1 MNSGHGSASFVRRS
15 ISSLSAARIAS
26 MKRRAITRSSRGSRA
41 RVPRSVSRS
50 WSLSSCPRI
59 AAARPLVVELGEL
72 GGEGAASPSRRPGS
86 QASRWRGPPEST
98 PGGCSASENLGQP
111 TGGSGSTASVH
122 TLRGTAAARNLD
134 PPPDARAGLRGWVI
148 HPALYIERRC
158 GSARGTSAPEARRR
172 RGRADAPSSTGLKRG
187 SCAPGPSDVDRP
199 VRNSFHRPPSASHS
213 STSATPTTDH
223 GQSNFARSVNR
234 KPNSR
239 APRIVISSLVGV
251 KRAVSSAPAA
261 PRSRSPKR
269 ALLERACA
277 GAGWG
282 WTARKRSS
290 PLWYL

>member
-1 MNSGHGSASFVRRS
+1 MGRGLGFLGLFLGRGRCHRVLG
-15 ISSLSAARIAS
+15 
-26 MKRRAITRSSRGSRA
+26 SRG
-41 RVPRSVSRS
+41 
-50 WSLSSCPRI
+50 
-59 AAARPLVVELGEL
+59 ARPLVVELGEL

-187 SCAPGPSDVDRP
+187 SCAPWAFRCRSARTQLLFTGRP
-199 VRNSFHRPPSASHS
+199 APATRRRRL
-213 STSATPTTDH
+213 TPTTRPRAVEFRPVGESKTEQPNAQNRH
-223 GQSNFARSVNR
+223 FVAGRSEAGGFER
-234 KPNSR
+234 AGGTRSLEEPKAG
-239 APRIVISSLVGV
+239 APRESVC
-251 KRAVSSAPAA
+251 
-261 PRSRSPKR
+261 RSGMG
-269 ALLERACA
+269 LDC
-277 GAGWG
+277 
-282 WTARKRSS
+282 
-290 PLWYL
+290 